1 MRSEMLKLY
10 YAKGTCASAV
20 HMTARALGIE
30 LELVQVN
37 IIKAELEDG
46 SDYKKITAKGYVPAL
61 QLENGEVITEVVAI
75 CAYLASLKGESSVFP
90 LSGKGLIDQLEWF
103 NYIGTEIHKSY
114 MPLIFKVF
122 GVEVHEQWSHH
133 ASKQLALRYQYI
145 EDQLVHQSYLTG
157 ETATSADFYLL
168 MTTLWAVKTNYDLSN
183 FPNVLAF
190 KERMMQLPVV
200 QQVLA

>member
-1 MRSEMLKLY
+1 MLKLY
-10 YAKGTCASAV
+10 YAKGTCSSAV
-20 HMTARALGIE
+20 YMTAKSLGIE
-30 LELVQVN
+30 LELITVDIV
-37 IIKAELEDG
+37 KAVTEDG
-46 SDYKKITAKGYVPAL
+46 RDFKEINPKAYVPAL

-75 CAYLASLKGESSVFP
+75 CAYLASLKGENSVFP
-90 LSGKGLIDQLEWF
+90 LLGKGLIDQLEWF

-122 GVEVHEQWSHH
+122 GMEVHEQWSNH
-133 ASKQLALRYQYI
+133 ASKQLALRYQYV
-145 EDQLVHQSYLTG
+145 ENKLANQSYLTG
-157 ETATSADFYLL
+157 ETVTSADFYLL
-168 MTTLWAVKTNYDLSN
+168 MTTLWAVKTNYDLSG

>member
-1 MRSEMLKLY
+1 MLKLY
-10 YAKGTCASAV
+10 YAKGTCASVV
-20 HMTARALGIE
+20 HMTAKALGIE

-37 IIKAELEDG
+37 IVKAELEDG

-75 CAYLASLKGESSVFP
+75 CAYLASLKSDNAIFP

-103 NYIGTEIHKSY
+103 NYIATELHKSY

-122 GVEVHEQWSHH
+122 GIDVNDQWSAH
-133 ASKQLALRYQYI
+133 AAKQLAYRYKYV
-145 EDQLVHQSYLTG
+145 EAQLANQPYLTG
-157 ETATSADFYLL
+157 ETVTSADFYLL
-168 MTTLWAVKTNYDLSN
+168 MTTLWAVKTSYDLSN

-190 KERMMQLPVV
+190 KERMMQLPEV